1 MDCIFAYVYLI
12 EGEVQGALPVLGTIK
27 LKHCVSN
34 DFLLTDSH
42 VQGPLQKELN
52 IAPFVERFKITTLGK
67 SS

>member
-34 DFLLTDSH
+34 DFLLTD